1 MFFIVPPGI
10 DAIDAIA
17 HGKPSAMAASP
28 ALSSASLSFS
38 WHCPVT
44 LSSQTLT
51 QGTKNQAEQGFKTQ
65 NTDQSISTKLCKHSY
80 QQLYVSLVNES
91 AK

>member
-1 MFFIVPPGI
+1 MGLTLGSLNVLTGIDAI

-28 ALSSASLSFS
+28 TLSSASLSFS

-44 LSSQTLT
+44 L
-51 QGTKNQAEQGFKTQ
+51 
-65 NTDQSISTKLCKHSY
+65 
-80 QQLYVSLVNES
+80 
-91 AK
+91 

>member
-1 MFFIVPPGI
+1 MGLTLGSLNVLTGI

-28 ALSSASLSFS
+28 TLSSASLSFS

-44 LSSQTLT
+44 L
-51 QGTKNQAEQGFKTQ
+51 
-65 NTDQSISTKLCKHSY
+65 
-80 QQLYVSLVNES
+80 
-91 AK
+91 